1 MIEKIII
8 NIFTFLGGYTFVAI
22 VMLAGMSIM
31 DKIERKIKEN
41 KDVDLNI
48 NRINKLICRIRKEG
62 KQIKAKG
69 KYLILEDVFEVE
81 LSDKKIR

>member
-8 NIFTFLGGYTFVAI
+8 NTFMFLGGFTFVAI

-41 KDVDLNI
+41 KVDLNI

-69 KYLILEDVFEVE
+69 KYLILEDVLEVE